1 MEHRQLGRAGLKVSR
16 LTLGAMTFGDSRT
29 FMKGVT
35 SSDDEAER
43 VLDAAIDAGIDLI
56 DTADVYSEGRSEEL
70 LGRHLGGRRRKVL
83 LGHQVPVRHRA
94 RRRRPQQQGLS
105 RHHIVSSVE
114 QSLRRLRTDT
124 IDLFQ
129 THMQDRA
136 VPIEET
142 LRALRRPA
150 ARRQD
155 PLRRLLELHRLRLV
169 ESLWAADRRN
179 TARYDSVQLQW
190 SLVSRDCEREV
201 IPASRRLRP
210 RRPRLEPARPRLP
223 LGQVPS
229 RRTAAAGT
237 RLESWKDTWPR
248 WRRSGH
254 WATLDVV
261 RAIADRRGATPAS
274 VSVAWLLSRPELT
287 SVIIGARTV
296 AQLRDNLA
304 ALELQLEAT
313 EIAALD
319 KASEPDW
326 GYPYDFIKL
335 REAW

>member
-1 MEHRQLGRAGLKVSR
+1 M
-16 LTLGAMTFGDSRT
+16 
-29 FMKGVT
+29 
-35 SSDDEAER
+35 
-43 VLDAAIDAGIDLI
+43 
-56 DTADVYSEGRSEEL
+56 
-70 LGRHLGGRRRKVL
+70 
-83 LGHQVPVRHRA
+83 
-94 RRRRPQQQGLS
+94 
-105 RHHIVSSVE
+105 
-114 QSLRRLRTDT
+114 
-124 IDLFQ
+124 
-129 THMQDRA
+129 
-136 VPIEET
+136 PIEET
-142 LRALRRPA
+142 LRAFDDLLRAGKIRYVGCSNYTGY
-150 ARRQD
+150 
-155 PLRRLLELHRLRLV
+155 RLV

-201 IPASRRLRP
+201 IPASRAFGLGV
-210 RRPRLEPARPRLP
+210 LAWSP
-223 LGQVPS
+223 LGRGFLSGKYHRGEPPPP
-229 RRTAAAGT
+229 GT
-237 RLESWKDTWPR
+237 RLESWKDTWAKVAQER
-248 WRRSGH
+248 H